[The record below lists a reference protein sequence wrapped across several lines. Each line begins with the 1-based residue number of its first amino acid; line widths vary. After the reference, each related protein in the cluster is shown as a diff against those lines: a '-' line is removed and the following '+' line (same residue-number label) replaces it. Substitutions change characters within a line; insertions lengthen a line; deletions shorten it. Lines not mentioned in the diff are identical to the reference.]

1 MILSTL
7 TRIRQVA
14 RNGDTNRAWQMYE
27 QAGLAASQ
35 APDVLA
41 LKGRLL
47 KDRALRLEGADRVEM
62 ARQAVEAYRASA
74 GSRRATYPL
83 INAATIAYLCGDVA
97 EARADAARILEI
109 IASGD
114 HEPETAYW
122 LHATVAEA
130 HLLLGDHDGARAALL
145 AAVEAAPQAWEDRA
159 ATLRQLREIL
169 QVREDSVALL
179 AGLSPPPSLHFG
191 GIMDLAGHEDE
202 VLLRLGEFLDEVR
215 PGTVYGALAAGTDI
229 LFAELALERG
239 AQLHVVLPGPLE
251 RFREK
256 SVDAFG
262 SRWGPRFEA
271 LLEMAHSYVEFP
283 EQGDV
288 TRTGI
293 VQATQ
298 VAMGLAI
305 RRARQ
310 LGNEAVA
317 MHVGRVEEELAPVLA
332 SWKAQGLALH
342 EIRRDWPPRGGTEL
356 LATGYGQAI
365 LACERT
371 WGGEPQDAAEVA
383 QTEDGIWLMRFADP
397 VAAVRCACD
406 ALASQPDLQL
416 GLDIS
421 VLEAEQPLVV
431 SAERAICFARSAQR
445 SEICGGWPHVCM
457 MDLLEPG
464 VRFEEAG
471 EVVSPIGDL
480 PVARYRPWPN
490 TG

>member
-14 RNGDTNRAWQMYE
+14 RNGDTNRAWQMFE
-27 QAGLAASQ
+27 EAGLGASQ

-47 KDRALRLEGADRVEM
+47 KDRALRLEGTDRVEM
-62 ARQAVEAYRASA
+62 ARQAVEAYGACA

-97 EARADAARILEI
+97 EARAHAARILEI

-122 LHATVAEA
+122 LQATVAEA
-130 HLLLGDHDGARAALL
+130 RLLLGDHEGARAALL

-169 QVREDSVALL
+169 QVREESAEIL
-179 AGLSPPPSLHFG
+179 ANLSPPPSLHFG

-202 VLLRLGEFLDEVR
+202 VLLRLGEVFEEVR

-229 LFAELALERG
+229 LVAELALERG

-251 RFREK
+251 RFREV
-256 SVDAFG
+256 SVDPFG
-262 SRWGPRFEA
+262 NRWGPRFEA
-271 LLEMAHSYVEFP
+271 LLERAHSFVEFP
-283 EQGDV
+283 EHGDV
-288 TRTGI
+288 TRAGI

-310 LGNEAVA
+310 LGSEAVA

-332 SWKAQGLALH
+332 SWKGRGMALH
-342 EIRRDWPPRGGTEL
+342 EIRREWPPRGGTEA
-356 LATGYGQAI
+356 LAAGCAQAV
-365 LACERT
+365 LACEQPLAQVP
-371 WGGEPQDAAEVA
+371 GNAAEAA
-383 QTEDGIWLMRFADP
+383 QTEDGYWLLRFADP
-397 VAAVRCACD
+397 IAAVRHACEV
-406 ALASQPDLQL
+406 LARQPDLHF

-421 VLEAEQPLVV
+421 VAEHAQPLANC
-431 SAERAICFARSAQR
+431 AERAICFARSAQR
-445 SEICGGWPHVCM
+445 SEICGAWPHMCVTE
-457 MDLLEPG
+457 LLEPYF
-464 VRFEEAG
+464 RFEEAG
-471 EVVSPIGDL
+471 EVVSPMGDI
-480 PVARYRPWPN
+480 PIARYTPLQGNR
-490 TG
+490 